1 MISMREGWMSMANIE
16 NQTVKM
22 KPRISIKV
30 LTLIPIFVLSFVC
43 ISSNIIAVRNIQ
55 NVNSTASK
63 IADDYMTGISDLSNI
78 QREMQKLHSLALSH
92 IIATDL
98 DTMISLVDSV
108 RTEEALLD
116 DMLGAYGRT
125 VSAEEAADYEMI
137 VSEYENLKYAIVTLF
152 GYSAAGNNKAAFELA
167 NGEIAQYSNHIQ
179 QAVSD
184 LNENAR
190 SGSEVARADLRRD
203 YYSAVLIN
211 GIIAVISIFALMI
224 ALRMVLRRVVRPV
237 AGAKS
242 EISAII
248 AGLDQG
254 KGDLTQRITIKTN
267 DEIADLGR
275 GINTFIGK
283 LQEILKMIIVNTRRM
298 EDVVM
303 GVQESVKNSNDS
315 AADLSAVT
323 EELAATMNEVGVSA
337 GVINQ
342 NAEAVRTEVEEIAS
356 KSTNINDYT
365 KQMRANAAQ
374 MESRART
381 YMEESGARISE
392 ILSVLNEAI
401 EDSKNVDQVD
411 SLTNDILSISG
422 KTNLLAL
429 NASIEAARAGE
440 AGRGFGVVAEEIR
453 QLAESSKEAANR
465 IQDTNV
471 IVTGAVYNLADN
483 ANNLIAFLKESILP
497 ELEAFV
503 QSGAQYRESASYIEG
518 VMNEFTDKTD
528 DLKQTMDEIAA
539 SIGSITLAIGEG
551 AKGVNGAASSTQGL
565 VRDMETISRQM
576 QENQRIAET
585 LQTGISIFETF

>member
-1 MISMREGWMSMANIE
+1 MANIE
-16 NQTVKM
+16 NRTSTNKM
-22 KPRISIKV
+22 RISIKL
-30 LTLIPIFVLSFVC
+30 LTIIPICVLSFVC
-43 ISSNIIAVRNIQ
+43 IVSNIIAVRNIQ
-55 NVNSTASK
+55 NVNSTATM
-63 IADDYMTGISDLSNI
+63 IADEYMTDISELSNI
-78 QREMQKLHSLALSH
+78 QRETQKLHSMGLSH

-98 DTMISLVDSV
+98 DTMISLVASV
-108 RTEEALLD
+108 RAEEELLD
-116 DMLGAYGRT
+116 QMLEEYGST
-125 VSAEEAADYEMI
+125 VSADDAANYELI

-167 NGEIAQYSNHIQ
+167 NGEIAQHSDNIQ
-179 QAVSD
+179 EAVASMS
-184 LNENAR
+184 ENAR
-190 SGSEVARADLRRD
+190 NGADLARADLSKD

-211 GIIAVISIFALMI
+211 GVIAVISIFALVI
-224 ALRMVLRRVVRPV
+224 ALSVVLRRVVRPV

-254 KGDLTQRITIKTN
+254 KGDLTQRISIRTN

-283 LQEILKMIIVNTRRM
+283 LQEILKMIIENTRKM
-298 EDVVM
+298 ESVVM
-303 GVQESVKNSNDS
+303 GVQESVRNSNDS

-337 GVINQ
+337 GMINQ
-342 NAEAVRTEVEEIAS
+342 NTEAVQTEVQEIAS
-356 KSTNINDYT
+356 KSNDINEYT
-365 KQMRANAAQ
+365 RQMRTNAAQ
-374 MESRART
+374 MESRAKN
-381 YMEESGARISE
+381 YMEESGVRISE
-392 ILSVLNEAI
+392 ILTVLDKAI

-411 SLTNDILSISG
+411 SLTKDILSISG

-453 QLAESSKEAANR
+453 QLAESSREAANR

-471 IVTGAVYNLADN
+471 IVTGAVYNLANN

-503 QSGAQYRESASYIEG
+503 QNGAQYRESASYIEG
-518 VMNEFTDKTD
+518 VMNEFTNMTD
-528 DLKQTMDEIAA
+528 DLKQTMDEIAS
-539 SIGSITLAIGEG
+539 SIGAITLAIGEG
-551 AKGVNGAASSTQGL
+551 AKGVNGAAANTQGL

-576 QENQRIAET
+576 QENQKIAET